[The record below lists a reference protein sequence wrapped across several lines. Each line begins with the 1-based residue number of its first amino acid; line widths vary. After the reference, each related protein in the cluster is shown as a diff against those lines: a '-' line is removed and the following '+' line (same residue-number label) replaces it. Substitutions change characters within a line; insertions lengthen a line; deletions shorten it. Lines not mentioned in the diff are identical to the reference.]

1 MASLAVSFIRQRVVA
16 HVKHTTGPRS
26 DANPMVPADG
36 THQLDQQVFVVNPL
50 KETAVY
56 VERMPGGVRGG
67 GREAP
72 LYSIMPYQAA
82 PWIGHGRVLSGQ
94 SFGSIRLFARI
105 RNGVKP
111 WQWLVP
117 LRA

>member
-1 MASLAVSFIRQRVVA
+1 
-16 HVKHTTGPRS
+16 
-26 DANPMVPADG
+26 MVPADG

-72 LYSIMPYQAA
+72 LYSIICQFEVNGMQ
-82 PWIGHGRVLSGQ
+82 ITSG
-94 SFGSIRLFARI
+94 
-105 RNGVKP
+105 K
-111 WQWLVP
+111 
-117 LRA
+117 

>member
-1 MASLAVSFIRQRVVA
+1 
-16 HVKHTTGPRS
+16 
-26 DANPMVPADG
+26 MVPADG

-72 LYSIMPYQAA
+72 LYSMCARHDVNLEGASPLQAVVV
-82 PWIGHGRVLSGQ
+82 GTVS
-94 SFGSIRLFARI
+94 
-105 RNGVKP
+105 
-111 WQWLVP
+111 
-117 LRA
+117 

>member
-1 MASLAVSFIRQRVVA
+1 
-16 HVKHTTGPRS
+16 
-26 DANPMVPADG
+26 MVPADG

-72 LYSIMPYQAA
+72 LYSIAQP
-82 PWIGHGRVLSGQ
+82 VVDC
-94 SFGSIRLFARI
+94 FA
-105 RNGVKP
+105 G
-111 WQWLVP
+111 
-117 LRA
+117 

>member
-16 HVKHTTGPRS
+16 HVKHTPGPRS

-36 THQLDQQVFVVNPL
+36 THQLDQQVFVVDPL

-56 VERMPGGVRGG
+56 VERTPGGVRGG

-72 LYSIMPYQAA
+72 LYSIE
-82 PWIGHGRVLSGQ
+82 RV
-94 SFGSIRLFARI
+94 GSI
-105 RNGVKP
+105 
-111 WQWLVP
+111 
-117 LRA
+117 

>member
-1 MASLAVSFIRQRVVA
+1 
-16 HVKHTTGPRS
+16 
-26 DANPMVPADG
+26 MVPADG

-72 LYSIMPYQAA
+72 LYSIYSAEGVIP
-82 PWIGHGRVLSGQ
+82 R
-94 SFGSIRLFARI
+94 RLR
-105 RNGVKP
+105 R
-111 WQWLVP
+111 
-117 LRA
+117 

>member
-1 MASLAVSFIRQRVVA
+1 
-16 HVKHTTGPRS
+16 
-26 DANPMVPADG
+26 MVPADG

-72 LYSIMPYQAA
+72 LYSIYKTLPLLTFAYDSANAGLPNRDGPHWTGMP
-82 PWIGHGRVLSGQ
+82 GEKE
-94 SFGSIRLFARI
+94 
-105 RNGVKP
+105 KP
-111 WQWLVP
+111 ASELTG
-117 LRA
+117 

>member
-1 MASLAVSFIRQRVVA
+1 
-16 HVKHTTGPRS
+16 
-26 DANPMVPADG
+26 MVPADG

-72 LYSIMPYQAA
+72 LYSILTHDYRQRLDAMTECNLIFKCCIIEKLY
-82 PWIGHGRVLSGQ
+82 WNDLKNRSYLSRGA
-94 SFGSIRLFARI
+94 I
-105 RNGVKP
+105 
-111 WQWLVP
+111 
-117 LRA
+117 

>member
-1 MASLAVSFIRQRVVA
+1 
-16 HVKHTTGPRS
+16 
-26 DANPMVPADG
+26 MVPADG

-72 LYSIMPYQAA
+72 LYSIFLIYSRPPHTKALPY
-82 PWIGHGRVLSGQ
+82 
-94 SFGSIRLFARI
+94 
-105 RNGVKP
+105 
-111 WQWLVP
+111 
-117 LRA
+117 